1 MSEKKK
7 EEEKD
12 VMDADNK
19 LIEFD
24 EEMKNII

>member
-19 LIEFD
+19 PIEFD